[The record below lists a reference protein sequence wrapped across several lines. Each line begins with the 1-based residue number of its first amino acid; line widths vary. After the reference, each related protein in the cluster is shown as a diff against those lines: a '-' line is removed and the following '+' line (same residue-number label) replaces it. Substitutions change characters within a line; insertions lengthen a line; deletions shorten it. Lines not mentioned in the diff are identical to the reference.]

1 MTTFPSKL
9 SNIMKLLLI
18 NPFDKNTCVFKGQFP
33 PLGLGYIAAA
43 TPPECEIEFID
54 ENIEEFVP
62 SKADL
67 VALSVM
73 TIQANR
79 SYEICKMYKKMGI
92 PVVVGG
98 IHVSMLPEEALNF
111 ATSVVVGEAESL
123 WPRVIE
129 DFRSGTLKS
138 IYRSDDF
145 PSLNNLVIPR
155 RDFYSQHY
163 KYDTIQT
170 SRGCPFNC
178 DFCSVS
184 VFNGRQFRLRPVD
197 EVVEELKSVKKKLV
211 FFVDDNIIGFGRQN
225 EERAMEL
232 FEAIIR
238 SGIKKYWISQASV
251 NVAKNSELLKLMKR
265 SGCQGLLMG
274 FESLD
279 QDKLCIYGKS
289 QNLKRDTPPEKLY
302 KSVIDTLHR
311 HGLSVNGYFCYGYE
325 DTEYSI
331 QSSLKFILKANL
343 DVVNTPII
351 VPTPGTSLFEKL
363 DHKLEYKNFPQD
375 WSKYLG
381 RLVYCPKSVSKKD
394 FYKAYI
400 ASAKKLISLKEI
412 LKRSW
417 TTLRHSKNPFHAFI
431 FFLINWNY
439 KKLRQ
444 DHLGFMLTDDMDFK
458 LAYEEWKS
466 DAKRGS

>member
-1 MTTFPSKL
+1 
-9 SNIMKLLLI
+9 MKLLLI
-18 NPFDKNTCVFKGQFP
+18 NLFDKNTCVFTGQFP

-43 TPPECEIEFID
+43 TPPECQIEFID
-54 ENIEEFVP
+54 ENVEEFVP
-62 SKADL
+62 RKADL

-79 SYEICKMYKKMGI
+79 SYEICKIYRNMGI

-98 IHVSMLPEEALNF
+98 IHVSMLPDEALNY

-129 DFRSGTLKS
+129 DFMGGRLKS
-138 IYRSDDF
+138 IYSNDAF

-155 RDFYSQHY
+155 RDFYSKNY

-197 EVVEELKSVKKKLV
+197 EVVEELKTIKKKLV
-211 FFVDDNIIGFGRQN
+211 FFVDDNIIGFGSKN

-238 SGIKKYWISQASV
+238 SGIKKSWISQASV
-251 NVAKNSELLKLMKR
+251 NVAKNDELLKLMKR

-279 QDKLCIYGKS
+279 EDKLCIYGKS
-289 QNLKRDTPPEKLY
+289 QNVKQNTPLEKFY
-302 KSVIDTLHR
+302 KSVIDRLHK

-325 DTEYSI
+325 DTANSI
-331 QSSLKFILKANL
+331 QSSLEFILKANL

-351 VPTPGTSLFEKL
+351 VPSPGTSLFRKL
-363 DHKLEYKNFPQD
+363 DNQLDYKNFPED
-375 WSKYLG
+375 WNKYLG
-381 RLVYCPKSVSKKD
+381 RLVYRPKNASKKD
-394 FYKAYI
+394 FYKAYV
-400 ASAKKLISLKEI
+400 ASAEKLISLREI
-412 LKRSW
+412 IKRCW
-417 TTLRHSKNPFHAFI
+417 TTLRYSRSPFHALI

-439 KKLRQ
+439 RKLRQ
-444 DHLGFMLTDDMDFK
+444 DHLRYMVTDDRDFK
-458 LAYEEWKS
+458 VAYEEWKADS
-466 DAKRGS
+466 NRGPGKRE

>member
-1 MTTFPSKL
+1 
-9 SNIMKLLLI
+9 MKLLLI
-18 NPFDKNTCVFKGQFP
+18 NPFDKNTCTFTGQFP

-43 TPPECEIEFID
+43 TPPEWEIEFID
-54 ENIEEFVP
+54 ENVEEFVP
-62 SKADL
+62 RKADL

-79 SYEICKMYKKMGI
+79 SYEICKIYKKLGI

-98 IHVSMLPEEALNF
+98 IHVSMRPSEALNY
-111 ATSVVVGEAESL
+111 AESVVIGEAESL

-129 DFRSGTLKS
+129 DFMGGRLNS
-138 IYRSDDF
+138 IYRNDAF
-145 PSLNNLVIPR
+145 PSLNNMVIPR
-155 RDFYSQHY
+155 RDIYSKKY

-184 VFNGRQFRLRPVD
+184 VFNGRQFRLRPVE
-197 EVVEELKSVKKKLV
+197 EVVEELKAVKKKLV

-225 EERAMEL
+225 EDRAMEL

-251 NVAKNSELLKLMKR
+251 NVANNDQLLKLMKR

-279 QDKLCIYGKS
+279 ENKLCIYGKS
-289 QNLKRDTPPEKLY
+289 QNMKRNTSPEKFY
-302 KSVIDTLHR
+302 KCVIEKLHQ

-325 DTEYSI
+325 DTVNSI
-331 QSSLKFILKANL
+331 QSSLDFILKANL

-351 VPTPGTSLFEKL
+351 VPTPGTSLFDKL
-363 DHKLEYKNFPQD
+363 DSKLEYKNFPKD
-375 WSKYLG
+375 WNKYLG
-381 RLVYCPKSVSKKD
+381 RLVYCPKSISKKD

-400 ASAKKLISLKEI
+400 ASAQKLISLKEI
-412 LKRSW
+412 IKRCW
-417 TTLRHSKNPFHAFI
+417 TTLRHSKSPFHAFI
-431 FFLINWNY
+431 FLLINWNY
-439 KKLRQ
+439 RKLRQ
-444 DHLGFMLTDDMDFK
+444 DHLGFMLKDDMDFRI
-458 LAYEEWKS
+458 AYEEWKS
-466 DAKRGS
+466 DSNRGL